1 MIFSIFTLIPLLFFC
16 HSVLDAILL
25 YFHVHQTVYIEEVS
39 KFLIYIYIY
48 IFCNEFIWM
57 FYLLFG

>member
-48 IFCNEFIWM
+48 IYFVM
-57 FYLLFG
+57 SLY